1 MDKTKEKLRSLCS
14 RVVLWQS
21 FITKID
27 NISNLTCICSKNKT
41 FWVKCE
47 NEIMICLNASGAET
61 ERTETDL
68 GLRPIN
74 LSITKDGRLVFAVYS
89 SYGGSVCKVT
99 DSGKHKHNNKHN
111 IIS

>member
-27 NISNLTCICSKNKT
+27 NISNLTCTCSKNKI
-41 FWVKCE
+41 FWVNGE
-47 NEIMICLNASGAET
+47 NEIMICLNASGAEI

-99 DSGKHKHNNKHN
+99 DSCKHKHNNKHN